1 MWCQKISI
9 TATLKLFFH
18 ADPFPLFHP
27 QWRQN
32 KRDIVSGKD
41 SSWVAP
47 AQLCGGLL
55 INISGLKLIF
65 NITNQN
71 YSQASFLQ
79 VKWANNFFFFNP
91 LYHLCISFFWE
102 LPALLKLSLQAET
115 EKSVSLG
122 HSCPTALRGGLRTTS
137 TFAGSLAH
145 PAMWCRQSL
154 STFSSLS

>member
-79 VKWANNFFFFNP
+79 VKWANNFFFLTPCIISASLSSGSSQPSWSLVSKLRQKSLCPWVTPAPQLLGVGWEP
-91 LYHLCISFFWE
+91 L
-102 LPALLKLSLQAET
+102 ALSLAVWLTQRCGVD
-115 EKSVSLG
+115 S
-122 HSCPTALRGGLRTTS
+122 P
-137 TFAGSLAH
+137 
-145 PAMWCRQSL
+145 
-154 STFSSLS
+154 